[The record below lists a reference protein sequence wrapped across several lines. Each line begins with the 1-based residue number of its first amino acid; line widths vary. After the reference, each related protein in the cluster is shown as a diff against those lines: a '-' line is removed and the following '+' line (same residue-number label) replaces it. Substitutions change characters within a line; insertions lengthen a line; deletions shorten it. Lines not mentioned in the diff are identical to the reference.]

1 MKRNRLQFV
10 EKVVK
15 LSDIKVT
22 EGAFES
28 ERKVERMRAELQG
41 TLPALTETKEE
52 WLANVRFLAALVV
65 AMTNRARVY
74 AHMQDATLKT
84 AIAPQGIVEL
94 IHYASGNLD
103 FRLANPQSPKTWS
116 LEDVLAD
123 LVECAE
129 FYGMQNFL
137 DDALGMA
144 GK

>member
-1 MKRNRLQFV
+1 MKEQYL
-10 EKVVK
+10 
-15 LSDIKVT
+15 
-22 EGAFES
+22 
-28 ERKVERMRAELQG
+28 G

-52 WLANVRFLAALVV
+52 WLANVRFLSALVV
-65 AMTNRARVY
+65 ALTTRATFS
-74 AHMQDATLKT
+74 AHNQDATLKT
-84 AIAPQGIVEL
+84 AVAPQGIVEL

-129 FYGMQNFL
+129 FYGLQGIL
-137 DDALGMA
+137 DNALEMA